1 MTQTHRTLRLHRLA
15 AAGMLLWGAAGAQAS
30 EGIPALLQ
38 FAEQYRDQAPA
49 TPPSPTEGKT
59 QKPQTRPSQAASVAD
74 ASALRRTLGQREAQ
88 LAKQQATL
96 REQEQQLMALRQ
108 SLRAAESRLKQMS
121 EQTRQAAN
129 RADSPAAP
137 TDFAPLQQLV
147 SRLRDAAAG
156 SPEARRSA
164 ALVAEAREETGRSR
178 DALAHSQAQIR
189 TLTAQRDDLQKQ
201 LKSGGQDRD
210 RAQQSRQALQT
221 KLDGLQA
228 QLNEKTAALQAN
240 RQQLSATQTQLTALQ
255 KTQDDRQQQVEKAAA
270 GTRAAH
276 EKALAELKEQRDAL
290 EKTRQTQ
297 RATIKQKDDE
307 LAGLKTDTLTLQKQ
321 RDTLQQQAVAAE
333 ALRVKQEQDNARL
346 LADVRG
352 LRERATWLAKPALN
366 VPAMRQAYAAGTA
379 LGRDIVRLLDERK
392 RWGVVADRPTVLA
405 GVIDAFSGQ
414 YPLTPEVLSTAL
426 AESES
431 AVNTAREQASRT
443 QQKKGDA
450 FVADFKKQKGVKL
463 SPSGFWYRVD
473 YAGDA
478 PMADGVVLDVVVKES
493 LTDGTV
499 IQDMDLNGKVLSQPL
514 DAYPPLFREA
524 IGYLRNHGELT
535 LVVPPELA
543 YGEAGYPP
551 KVPPNA
557 TLVYALRV
565 ETGTADKNK
574 TRAGTP
580 PAPKG

>member
-1 MTQTHRTLRLHRLA
+1 MTPAHRRPRLHRLA
-15 AAGMLLWGAAGAQAS
+15 AVGLLLWGTAGAQAD

-59 QKPQTRPSQAASVAD
+59 QKKPTRPSQAASVAD
-74 ASALRRTLGQREAQ
+74 ASALRRTLGQREAL
-88 LAKQQATL
+88 LAKQQASL
-96 REQEQQLMALRQ
+96 REQEKQLMALRQ
-108 SLRAAESRLKQMS
+108 SLMAAESRLKLVN
-121 EQTRQAAN
+121 EQARQAAKITD
-129 RADSPAAP
+129 RPAAP
-137 TDFAPLQQLV
+137 TDFAPLQHLV

-156 SPEARRSA
+156 SPETRRSA

-178 DALAHSQAQIR
+178 SALAHSQEQIR

-201 LKSGGQDRD
+201 LESGGQDID
-210 RAQQSRQALQT
+210 RVQQSRQALQA
-221 KLDGLQA
+221 KLDGLQV
-228 QLNEKTAALQAN
+228 QLNEKTAALQAH
-240 RQQLSATQTQLTALQ
+240 RQQLSTTQTQLTTLQ
-255 KTQDDRQQQVEKAAA
+255 KTQDSRQQQAEKAAA
-270 GTRAAH
+270 GAQVAH
-276 EKALAELKEQRDAL
+276 EKALAALREQRDAL
-290 EKTRQTQ
+290 EKASQAQ
-297 RATIKQKDDE
+297 QATIKQKDDE
-307 LAGLKTDTLTLQKQ
+307 LAGLKTDTLALQKQ
-321 RDTLQQQAVAAE
+321 HDALQQQAVATE
-333 ALRVKQEQDNARL
+333 ALRVKQDQDRVRL
-346 LADVRG
+346 LDDVRR
-352 LRERATWLAKPALN
+352 LREHATWLAKPALN
-366 VPAMRQAYAAGTA
+366 APAMRQAYAAGTA

-414 YPLTPEVLSTAL
+414 YQLTTDVLSTSL
-426 AESES
+426 AESET
-431 AVNTAREQASRT
+431 AVNRARKQASRT
-443 QQKKGDA
+443 QQKKGDS

-478 PMADGVVLDVVVKES
+478 PMSDGAVLDVVVKES

-535 LVVPPELA
+535 LVVPPALA

-565 ETGTADKNK
+565 ETGTADKK
-574 TRAGTP
+574 QSHAGNP

>member
-1 MTQTHRTLRLHRLA
+1 MTHATLRFHRLA
-15 AAGMLLWGAAGAQAS
+15 AVGVLLWGAAGAQAS

-49 TPPSPTEGKT
+49 PATPPSPSEGKT
-59 QKPQTRPSQAASVAD
+59 QKTQTRPSQAESAAD
-74 ASALRRTLGQREAQ
+74 ASALRRTLGQRVAQ

-96 REQEQQLMALRQ
+96 REQEKQLVALRH
-108 SLRAAESRLKQMS
+108 SLRAAESRFKQVS
-121 EQTRQAAN
+121 EQAWQAT
-129 RADSPAAP
+129 P
-137 TDFAPLQQLV
+137 TDFTPLQQLV
-147 SRLRDAAAG
+147 SRLRDAAGG

-178 DALAHSQAQIR
+178 NALADSQAQIR
-189 TLTAQRDDLQKQ
+189 TLTAQRDELKKQ
-201 LKSGGQDRD
+201 LESGGQDTD
-210 RAQQSRQALQT
+210 RVQQSRQALQAQ
-221 KLDGLQA
+221 LAGLQA

-240 RQQLSATQTQLTALQ
+240 RQQLGTTQTQLTALQ

-276 EKALAELKEQRDAL
+276 EKALAELKAQRDAL
-290 EKTRQTQ
+290 EKTRLAQQ
-297 RATIKQKDDE
+297 ATIKQKDDE

-352 LRERATWLAKPALN
+352 LRERATLLAKPALN

-414 YPLTPEVLSTAL
+414 YQLTTDVLSTSL
-426 AESES
+426 ADSET
-431 AVNTAREQASRT
+431 AVNTARKQASRT

-450 FVADFKKQKGVKL
+450 FIADFKKQKGVKL
-463 SPSGFWYRVD
+463 SSSGFWYRVD
-473 YAGDA
+473 YAGDT
-478 PMADGVVLDVVVKES
+478 PMADGAVLDVVVKES

-565 ETGTADKNK
+565 ETGTADKK
-574 TRAGTP
+574 PTRAGNP

>member
-1 MTQTHRTLRLHRLA
+1 MTHATLRFHRLA
-15 AAGMLLWGAAGAQAS
+15 AVGLLLWGAAGAQAS

-59 QKPQTRPSQAASVAD
+59 QKPQTRPSQAGSAAD
-74 ASALRRTLGQREAQ
+74 ASALRRTLGQREAR
-88 LAKQQATL
+88 LAKQEATL
-96 REQEQQLMALRQ
+96 REQEQQLLALRQ
-108 SLRAAESRLKQMS
+108 SLRAAESRLKQVN
-121 EQTRQAAN
+121 EQARQTAKIV
-129 RADSPAAP
+129 DSPATP
-137 TDFAPLQQLV
+137 TDFTPLQQLV

-178 DALAHSQAQIR
+178 NALAHSQTQIR
-189 TLTAQRDDLQKQ
+189 TLTAQRDELKKQ
-201 LKSGGQDRD
+201 LESGGQDID
-210 RAQQSRQALQT
+210 RVQQSRQALQT
-221 KLDGLQA
+221 KLAGLQA

-240 RQQLSATQTQLTALQ
+240 RQQLSTTQTQLTALQ
-255 KTQDDRQQQVEKAAA
+255 KTQDDRQQQAEKAAA
-270 GTRAAH
+270 GRRAAH
-276 EKALAELKEQRDAL
+276 EKALTELREQRDAL
-290 EKTRQTQ
+290 EKTRQAQ
-297 RATIKQKDDE
+297 QAMIKQKDDE
-307 LAGLKTDTLTLQKQ
+307 LAGLKTDTRALQKQ
-321 RDTLQQQAVAAE
+321 HDELQQQAVTTE
-333 ALRVKQEQDNARL
+333 ALRVKQEQDRTRL
-346 LADVRG
+346 LDDLRA
-352 LRERATWLAKPALN
+352 LRERATLLATKPALN
-366 VPAMRQAYAAGTA
+366 APATRQAYAAGTA

-392 RWGVVADRPTVLA
+392 SWGINADRPTVLA

-414 YPLTPEVLSTAL
+414 YQLTTDVLSTSL
-426 AESES
+426 AESET
-431 AVNTAREQASRT
+431 AVNTARKQASRT

-473 YAGDA
+473 YAGDT
-478 PMADGVVLDVVVKES
+478 PMADGAVLDVVVKES

-535 LVVPPELA
+535 LVVPPALA

-551 KVPPNA
+551 TVPPNA

-565 ETGTADKNK
+565 ETRTADTKDAHVSN
-574 TRAGTP
+574 P